1 MKSPISTISINFII
15 FLFLISSVDII
26 LGKWLIFSPTD
37 SIPGTITNKNI
48 KIDGR
53 KIYGEKSNYDIF
65 YRRNNNGYRIAND
78 SNNELFKILTIGGY
92 TTDQRFISEGDT
104 YQDYIQSKVSKDFQV
119 INAGV
124 DGQSSYGHLMSLKKW
139 HSKVLERKEVKK
151 IVFLLGV
158 NDIRL
163 VDSSNNR
170 LNNLYDKRGTITRL
184 RIFLKKKSFIYEK
197 ASQLKEKFINES
209 QSADGINNLGHGIK
223 NPTFLKEHQLPK
235 FRNLELGEEL
245 NDYKLLIEKLAITSN
260 KLFSKADIYF
270 VQQQDP
276 KCKYKNKNSTSYTI
290 RTILNKESHN
300 QSNNENLLNYC
311 RKLGQIYLAQDK
323 ALNSKNIKFKTYT
336 IKMYID
342 SPIPDNGF
350 YDGLHTNPF
359 GSNILG
365 KYLYRKIFLNQ
376 V

>member
-1 MKSPISTISINFII
+1 MKFPMSTISINFII
-15 FLFLISSVDII
+15 FFFLICSADII
-26 LGKWLIFSPTD
+26 LGKWLIFLPTD

-53 KIYGEKSNYDIF
+53 KIYGESTNYDIF
-65 YRRNNNGYRIAND
+65 YQRNNNGYRI
-78 SNNELFKILTIGGY
+78 SNNSNDELFKILTIGGS
-92 TTDQRFISEGDT
+92 TTDQKFISEGDT
-104 YQDYIQSKVSKDFQV
+104 FQDYIQSKVTNDFQV
-119 INAGV
+119 INAGI

-163 VDSSNNR
+163 VDSSDDR
-170 LNNLYDKRGTITRL
+170 LNNLYDIPSPITRL

-197 ASQLKEKFINES
+197 ASQLKEKFINNF
-209 QSADGINNLGHGIK
+209 QSADGIDKLGHGIQ
-223 NPTFLKEHQLPK
+223 NPNFLKDNQLPK
-235 FRNLELGEEL
+235 FRNLELDKNL
-245 NDYKLLIEKLAITSN
+245 NEYILLIEQLAITSN
-260 KLFSKADIYF
+260 KFFPTANIYF

-276 KCKYKNKNSTSYTI
+276 KCKYKNSTSYTI
-290 RTILNKESHN
+290 RKIINKESNN

-323 ALNSKNIKFKTYT
+323 ALNSPKINFKPYT

-350 YDGLHTNPF
+350 YDGLHTNPL
-359 GSNILG
+359 GSKVLG
-365 KYLYRKIFLNQ
+365 EYLYSKIFLNP